1 MRKNRE
7 VLRRLIDTTT
17 LLGRPELA
25 FRGHDESA
33 DSANKGNYGEPA
45 DVFARYDEV
54 LSSHLSHLLFFLI
67 ESVSAVIQEEI
78 KREIVKAPFF
88 SRQVDE
94 TTVISC
100 CAQLSII
107 VRYDDV
113 AGVIQKHQYIYGA
126 AFCSR
131 AVGVVENNQ
140 FYHSN

>member
-54 LSSHLSHLLFFLI
+54 LSSHL
-67 ESVSAVIQEEI
+67 ESSTV
-78 KREIVKAPFF
+78 F
-88 SRQVDE
+88 SGM
-94 TTVISC
+94 S
-100 CAQLSII
+100 
-107 VRYDDV
+107 DD
-113 AGVIQKHQYIYGA
+113 
-126 AFCSR
+126 SER
-131 AVGVVENNQ
+131 
-140 FYHSN
+140 SD